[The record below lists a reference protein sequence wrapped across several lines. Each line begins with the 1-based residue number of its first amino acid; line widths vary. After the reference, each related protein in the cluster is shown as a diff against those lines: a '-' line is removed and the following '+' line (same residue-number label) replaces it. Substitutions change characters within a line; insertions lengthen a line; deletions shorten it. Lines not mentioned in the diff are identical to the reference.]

1 MARRSLAVL
10 ILAGLLAAVGPLGQA
25 MAQTDP
31 PAEPAEDATADPAA
45 DLAAA
50 TPEALVE
57 QLNGVLLEAMRNAD
71 ALGYQGRYDLMRPT
85 LTQTFNFPVMAQI
98 TAGTGRWRDFTQD
111 QRQRLVESFSRMSIA
126 TFASR
131 FDGYGGE
138 QFEVVDAQPQR
149 NDRIL
154 VRSRLVRTDGQPP
167 VELNYLFQEFSGGWR
182 VLDVYLDGIYSE
194 LSRQRSEYAAILSNG
209 GVEALIREIDAVTQR
224 LAGGA

>member
-1 MARRSLAVL
+1 MVKRSLSVV
-10 ILAGLLAAVGPLGQA
+10 ILSGLLALLGVPGLAAAQSETPAEAV
-25 MAQTDP
+25 
-31 PAEPAEDATADPAA
+31 PAEPVAGE
-45 DLAAA
+45 
-50 TPEALVE
+50 TPELLVE
-57 QLNGVLLEAMRNAD
+57 RLNGVLLEAMRNAD
-71 ALGYQGRYDLMRPT
+71 SLGYQGRYDLMRPT

-138 QFEVVDAQPQR
+138 RFEVVDAQPQR

-154 VRSRLVRTDGQPP
+154 VRSRLVRTDGEPP
-167 VELNYLFQEFSGGWR
+167 VELNYLFQEFGDGWR
-182 VLDVYLDGIYSE
+182 ILDVYLDGIYSE
-194 LSRQRSEYAAILSNG
+194 LSRQRSEYASILNTG
-209 GVEALIREIDAVTQR
+209 GVEMLIQEIDAVTQR

>member
-1 MARRSLAVL
+1 MVKRSLSVV
-10 ILAGLLAAVGPLGQA
+10 ILSGLLALLGVPGLA
-25 MAQTDP
+25 AAQSET
-31 PAEPAEDATADPAA
+31 PAEPVPAEPVAGE
-45 DLAAA
+45 
-50 TPEALVE
+50 TPELLVE
-57 QLNGVLLEAMRNAD
+57 RLNGVLLEAMRNAD
-71 ALGYQGRYDLMRPT
+71 SLGYQGRYDLMRPT

-138 QFEVVDAQPQR
+138 RFEVVDAQPQR

-154 VRSRLVRTDGQPP
+154 VRSRLVRTDGEPP
-167 VELNYLFQEFSGGWR
+167 VELNYLFQEFGDGWR
-182 VLDVYLDGIYSE
+182 ILDVYLDGIYSE
-194 LSRQRSEYAAILSNG
+194 LSRQRSEYASILNTG
-209 GVEALIREIDAVTQR
+209 GVEMLIQEIDAVTQR

>member
-1 MARRSLAVL
+1 MVKRSLAIV
-10 ILAGLLAAVGPLGQA
+10 ILSALLAMPGAYGTA
-25 MAQTDP
+25 AAQSEAP
-31 PAEPAEDATADPAA
+31 ADPAA
-45 DLAAA
+45 AGTPN

-71 ALGYQGRYDLMRPT
+71 SLGYEGRYDLMRPT

-98 TAGTGRWRDFTQD
+98 TSGTSRWRDFTQD

-138 QFEVVDAQPQR
+138 HFEVVDAQPQR

-154 VRSRLVRTDGQPP
+154 VRSRLVRTDGEPP
-167 VELNYLFQEFSGGWR
+167 VELNYLFQEFGDGWR
-182 VLDVYLDGIYSE
+182 ILDVYLDGIYSE
-194 LSRQRSEYAAILSNG
+194 LSRQRSEYAAILNRG
-209 GVEALIREIDAVTQR
+209 GVEALIQEIDAVTRR